1 MKKLSEEEAS
11 NIYGGIA
18 FAAFITL
25 ITEVALSITAIV
37 KIATSDTGSIKSKK
51 LNAEY
56 KWDNNPTDTK
66 TKSPAFFGY

>member
-1 MKKLSEEEAS
+1 MQKLSDKEAS

-25 ITEVALSITAIV
+25 ITEVAFSITAIV
-37 KIATSDTGSIKSKK
+37 KMATSNSGSMKNKA
-51 LNAEY
+51 LGEY
-56 KWDNNPTDTK
+56 KWDSPEPDTK